1 MEHYLIEAACKP
13 ETWNALVKNPQDR
26 IAAFSAVVE
35 RMGGKLEGGWLAFG
49 EDDWIVICELPDN
62 VTAAALSMAVSAGG
76 AMKAVKTTPLMSPE
90 ESVKAM
96 KRAAE
101 AGYKPPVA

>member
-1 MEHYLIEAACKP
+1 
-13 ETWNALVKNPQDR
+13 
-26 IAAFSAVVE
+26 
-35 RMGGKLEGGWLAFG
+35 
-49 EDDWIVICELPDN
+49 
-62 VTAAALSMAVSAGG
+62 
-76 AMKAVKTTPLMSPE
+76 MKAVKTTPLMSPD